1 MTLGSRLAAFV
12 VISALAMLVTD
23 TPAQTCRTCPP
34 PPGATYRYPQTYYYV
49 APPPVRP
56 LVYHAPPVAVV
67 PVAIAAAPT
76 PPVPPVTASPQS
88 PPGVVA
94 TLDPYGFIA
103 WLNGVRAARGLAVVA
118 YDPGLAASCH
128 ANNAHQHG
136 RGLGHHSRRG
146 RRSNVGQGSMGS
158 VCSAWLASP
167 PHAAALL
174 DPSVSRVGIASDGAY
189 WTYEGD

>member
-49 APPPVRP
+49 APPP
-56 LVYHAPPVAVV
+56 
-67 PVAIAAAPT
+67 